1 MELITLLISLVYK
14 RATYYYSSKDNKLIG
29 PNTSAANV
37 LVSVFVIL
45 ILKCGFVQLI
55 QCLIQDMTH

>member
-14 RATYYYSSKDNKLIG
+14 RATYYCSSKDNKLIG

-37 LVSVFVIL
+37 VVSVFVSL
-45 ILKCGFVQLI
+45 FLKCRFVWIIQGFR
-55 QCLIQDMTH
+55 